1 MATFFFSQCF
11 FFGTATNKIANKMR
25 KKKKFILHRAILCND
40 AVHAALV
47 CTRVHVLTVRRHT
60 ATIQDMLELGRHQT
74 STSEQT
80 TTTITTTTTTTT
92 VGVRLSCFFLL
103 DVHMHIRVCVCVWEG
118 NGRIGY
124 RTSSPIFVLAG
135 LVSHGTSNMLVPVS
149 HFSICT
155 RVVPR
160 QW

>member
-1 MATFFFSQCF
+1 M
-11 FFGTATNKIANKMR
+11 
-25 KKKKFILHRAILCND
+25 HRAILCND

-103 DVHMHIRVCVCVWEG
+103 DVHMHIRVCVCVCGRGMDVLDTVRLRPFSCLPVWSLTVRLTCWYQSVIFPYALGWYHDNGEG
-118 NGRIGY
+118 GRSSSGFARVSSCQLTCTSCI
-124 RTSSPIFVLAG
+124 RT
-135 LVSHGTSNMLVPVS
+135 
-149 HFSICT
+149 
-155 RVVPR
+155 R
-160 QW
+160 